1 MREKYGNIYITICK
15 IDNQQVICFMT
26 QRTQTGA
33 LQHPRG
39 VGGEREAQEGG
50 DISIPLI
57 DHVDV
62 WKRPTNIVKQLPFN

>member
-1 MREKYGNIYITICK
+1 
-15 IDNQQVICFMT
+15 MT

-50 DISIPLI
+50 DICIPLI